1 MLKTSG
7 KIRLEMKPEQRA
19 LPEGHEKVLLVEDE
33 EALRCLAEEFLTNLG
48 YEVYSTENA
57 SQALDV
63 LTSNAEIDVLFSD
76 VVMPGGIDGY
86 QLVEKARQLRPSIKV
101 LLATGYA
108 SREQAKENMV
118 EEVTDIILYKPYS
131 QSILAQR
138 IRRVLD
144 L

>member
-1 MLKTSG
+1 M
-7 KIRLEMKPEQRA
+7 
-19 LPEGHEKVLLVEDE
+19 LVEDE
-33 EALRCLAEEFLTNLG
+33 AALRFLAEEYLKNLG

-57 SQALDV
+57 SEALSV
-63 LTSNAEIDVLFSD
+63 LTSNTEIDLLFSD

-108 SREQAKENMV
+108 SQEQAKQNTA
-118 EEVTDIILYKPYS
+118 EEMTDVILYKPYS